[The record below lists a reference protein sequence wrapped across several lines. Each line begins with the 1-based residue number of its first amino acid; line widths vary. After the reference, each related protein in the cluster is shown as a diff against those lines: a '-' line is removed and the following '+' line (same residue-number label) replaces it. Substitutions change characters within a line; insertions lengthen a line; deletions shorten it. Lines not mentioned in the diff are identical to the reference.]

1 MDRLKNGGMIRLS
14 KSCLG
19 ELEKQYVLDVLD
31 HEFLGMGSEV
41 QKFEDALSKFF
52 GRPVACVN
60 SGTAAL
66 HLALQSLGIGE
77 GDEVLVQSLTYVATF
92 QAITACGARPVA
104 CEVDEQTLCI
114 DLEDAKRKFTPNT
127 KVIMPVHYS
136 GGVGNLDKV
145 YEFASEVGI
154 RVVEDAAHAFGT
166 VSGEQRVGSF
176 GEIACFSFDGIKN
189 ITAGEGGCVVS
200 DDIQLLNKIKDA
212 RLLGVQNDSL
222 MRFRGE
228 RSWAPEVAEQGWRYH
243 MSNVMAAIG
252 LAQLEKFEQFSEKR
266 QILAKKYEKN
276 LENQKSIKT
285 LKLDYDQVVPHIFV
299 IRNLSG
305 VPRDKIVNNMKNK
318 GIQTGHHYFPNH
330 RLKYFRQSFSGKLE
344 VTDNVYQQ
352 LITLPL
358 HPDLSMDDIDYITE
372 CLLLEVQ

>member
-31 HEFLGMGSEV
+31 HEFLGMGAEV
-41 QKFEDALSKFF
+41 QKFEGALNKFF
-52 GRPVACVN
+52 GRPVVCVS

-66 HLALQSLGIGE
+66 HLALQGLGLGE

-92 QAITACGARPVA
+92 QAITACGARPIA
-104 CEVDEQTLCI
+104 CEVNQQTLCI

-127 KVIMPVHYS
+127 KVIMPVHYA
-136 GGVGNLDKV
+136 GGLGNLDEI

-166 VSGEQRVGSF
+166 LNGVQRVGGF
-176 GEIACFSFDGIKN
+176 GDVACFSFDGIKN
-189 ITAGEGGCVVS
+189 ITAGEGGCIVT
-200 DDIQLLNKIKDA
+200 DDIQLLNKIKDS
-212 RLLGVQNDSL
+212 RLLGVQNDTLS
-222 MRFRGE
+222 RFKGE
-228 RSWAPEVAEQGWRYH
+228 RSWVPEVVEQGWRYH

-252 LAQLEKFEQFSEKR
+252 LAQLEKFEQFSKKR
-266 QILAKKYEKN
+266 RLLAKRYEKN
-276 LENQKSIKT
+276 LKNHQSIKT

-299 IRNLSG
+299 VRNVSSLS
-305 VPRDKIVNNMKNK
+305 RDRIVNSLNEK

-330 RLKYFRQSFSGKLE
+330 RLKYFRQSFSGTLE
-344 VTDNVYQQ
+344 VTDNIYEQ

-358 HPDLSMDDIDYITE
+358 HPDLSIEEIDYITE
-372 CLLLEVQ
+372 CLLLEIQ